1 MPPDFISRDRFTDV
15 EAFALAAPPT
25 LTRLE
30 PQGTLGDPRPGI
42 EARVHDPL
50 WLLGRQWQL
59 GEFEGEDAGT
69 PLTVR
74 AVTRTVAVDRWAP
87 GAGVNG
93 RAFGRDQR
101 DLLEPLVE
109 AEPVTDESPG
119 LRARAEAAA
128 ALLAALDDAGLGSRR
143 ADFVGACPL
152 DFSPDNHPDG
162 DHAGLDP
169 AWTRLVRLLRGRGMA
184 DAEAICQEFEDAG
197 GGLPPWL
204 GDADAAESAALLAL
218 VGPWQAWYRAEVSP
232 MIGGEDAWVGDRLE
246 YRFRIAAG
254 GTVLEAPAHGG
265 GDIDWHSFDAARAD
279 APLAEPPQAPAPP
292 ADERRV
298 HALLAT
304 PLRYPGMPTDRL
316 WEMEDAQVNL
326 GLVEAEPW
334 DLARLLV
341 AEFALTYG
349 NDWLVV
355 PVDVPFGSL
364 TTIESLTYTT
374 TFGERFV
381 VRPTA
386 AVSPDA
392 RWRMFAITAADGVAL
407 DGLLVPPGAV
417 EVHDGPVFEEVLFMR
432 DEMANMAWAVER
444 SVQGP
449 SGIARNRARE
459 RDDPKPGP
467 VGPVKTAALD
477 YLLQTGVPGRWIP
490 YLPRSPEYRA
500 IELVQGRVPAADGSL
515 PPPLG
520 VLLNRADTKA
530 LKDAEIPREGVTVR
544 RQPSVTR
551 LADGSYVRWTTRRTS
566 VGRGGGASGLAFDGA
581 PSRKARP
588 NS

>member
-1 MPPDFISRDRFTDV
+1 MPSDFITNNRFV
-15 EAFALAAPPT
+15 ALEALALSKPPT
-25 LTRLE
+25 FTRLE
-30 PQGTLGDPRPGI
+30 PQGTLGDPRPGV

-50 WLLGRQWQL
+50 WLMGRQWQL

-74 AVTRTVAVDRWAP
+74 AVTRTVAVDRWATAEGTP
-87 GAGVNG
+87 
-93 RAFGRDQR
+93 RAFGRDRR
-101 DLLEPLVE
+101 DMLEPLVE
-109 AEPVTDESPG
+109 AEPVTEESPG

-128 ALLAALDDAGLGSRR
+128 VLLVALDDAGLHDRR
-143 ADFVGACPL
+143 ADFIGACPL
-152 DFSPDNHPDG
+152 DFNPAIHPDG
-162 DHAGLDP
+162 EHAKLDP
-169 AWTRLVRLLRGRGMA
+169 RWMRLARLLRGRGMA

-204 GDADAAESAALLAL
+204 TADAAESAALLS
-218 VGPWQAWYRAEVSP
+218 VVRPWQNWYRAEISP
-232 MIGGEDAWVGDRLE
+232 LAGGDDAWVGERLE
-246 YRFRIAAG
+246 YRFRIGAG
-254 GTVLEAPAHGG
+254 ATVLEAPAHGG
-265 GDIDWHSFDAARAD
+265 GDIDWHSFDAVQAGESLDQPPD
-279 APLAEPPQAPAPP
+279 APPPA
-292 ADERRV
+292 ADERRT

-304 PLRYPGMPTDRL
+304 PLRYPGMPADRL

-334 DLARLLV
+334 DIARLLV

-355 PVDVPFGSL
+355 PLDVPFGSL

-381 VRPTA
+381 VRPTGV
-386 AVSPDA
+386 VSPDA
-392 RWRMFAITAADGVAL
+392 RWRMFAITSASGRAL

-417 EVHDGPVFEEVLFMR
+417 AVQDGPPFEEVLLMR

-449 SGIARNRARE
+449 SGFARDRARE
-459 RDDPKPGP
+459 RDVARASAGP
-467 VGPVKTAALD
+467 VASAQLD
-477 YLLQTGVPGRWIP
+477 YLLQTSVPGRWIP
-490 YLPRSPEYRA
+490 YLPRSSGYRA
-500 IELVQGRVPAADGSL
+500 IELVQGRIPSADGGL

-520 VLLNRADTKA
+520 VLLNRADTQV
-530 LKDAEIPREGVTVR
+530 LKDSEIPREGVTLR

-551 LADGSYVRWTTRRTS
+551 LSDGSYVRWTTRRAS

-581 PSRKARP
+581 RSRKPRP
-588 NS
+588 NG

>member
-1 MPPDFISRDRFTDV
+1 MPPDFISRDRFTDF
-15 EAFALAAPPT
+15 EPFALAAPPT

-30 PQGTLGDPRPGI
+30 PQSTSGDPRPGV

-50 WLLGRQWQL
+50 WLMGRQWQL

-69 PLTVR
+69 PLIVR

-87 GAGVNG
+87 GVGNTG
-93 RAFGRDQR
+93 LTFGRDRR

-109 AEPVTDESPG
+109 AEPANEQTPG

-128 ALLAALDDAGLGSRR
+128 ALLAALDDADLGARR
-143 ADFVGACPL
+143 ADFVAACPL
-152 DFSPDNHPDG
+152 NVDADGHPDG
-162 DHAGLDP
+162 EHARLDGK
-169 AWTRLVRLLRGRGMA
+169 WTRLVRLLGGRGMA
-184 DAEAICQEFEDAG
+184 DGEDICLAFEAA

-204 GDADAAESAALLAL
+204 GDADAAEAAALLEV
-218 VGPWQAWYRAEVSP
+218 VGPWLAWYRAEISP
-232 MIGGEDAWVGDRLE
+232 LAAGHDAFVGERLE

-254 GTVLEAPAHGG
+254 DTVLEAPAHGG
-265 GDIDWHSFDAARAD
+265 GDIEWHSFDAARAD
-279 APLAEPPQAPAPP
+279 APLGEPTGAAARPAEEQ
-292 ADERRV
+292 RI

-304 PLRYPGMPTDRL
+304 PLRYPGMPADRL

-326 GLVEAEPW
+326 GLLEAEPW

-349 NDWLVV
+349 NDWIVV
-355 PVDVPFGSL
+355 PLDVPFGSL
-364 TTIESLTYTT
+364 TIIESLIYTT
-374 TFGERFV
+374 TFGEHFV
-381 VRPTA
+381 VRPTT

-392 RWRMFAITAADGVAL
+392 RWRMFAITDADGAAQN
-407 DGLLVPPGAV
+407 GLLITPGAV
-417 EVHDGPVFEEVLFMR
+417 AVQDGPPFEEVLFLR
-432 DEMANMAWAVER
+432 DEMANMAWAIER
-444 SVQGP
+444 SVQGA
-449 SGIARNRARE
+449 SGSARDRARE
-459 RDDPKPGP
+459 RDAPRPRAPGP
-467 VGPVKTAALD
+467 VTTADLD

-490 YLPRSPEYRA
+490 YLPRSSGYRA
-500 IELVQGRVPAADGSL
+500 IELVQGRIPAADGSL

-520 VLLNRADTKA
+520 VLLNRADTRV

-551 LADGSYVRWTTRRTS
+551 LADGTYRRWTTRRTS
-566 VGRGGGASGLAFDGA
+566 VGRGGGASNLAFDDA
-581 PSRKARP
+581 RSRKPRP